1 MTRTIY
7 GVYVSTDERSGK
19 LLNDFFERQED
30 ASAIA
35 KGAGWYGS
43 NGDVMA
49 MTLHSDIHSYRQAQA
64 EAKLTAAK
72 NKLTDSELE
81 VLREALKAGKL

>member
-19 LLNDFFERQED
+19 LLHDFFEKQED
-30 ASAIA
+30 AQTIA

-49 MTLHSDIHSYRQAQA
+49 MTLHSSTADYRQAQA

-81 VLREALKAGKL
+81 VLKEALKAGKL